1 MDEETEAQR
10 LCNFWV
16 LVLGLWITQCSVHY
30 PALPAVYRNCGT
42 SSPMWS
48 SPSRDPEPPLCPSTI
63 SVQGFL
69 RSCQASSLGAKRSR
83 EGTRCERFCCL
94 EKICL
99 LVCVL
104 PQPLARLCGGSA
116 SGITL
121 APVST
126 PWGSLSVASFQLHFH
141 FPCSVWGPWSVHP
154 GLSAAVFFS
163 SKVRTTAQFT

>member
-1 MDEETEAQR
+1 MQLLGSSVGSLDNPM
-10 LCNFWV
+10 LC
-16 LVLGLWITQCSVHY
+16 
-30 PALPAVYRNCGT
+30 PLPSLACCLQT

-48 SPSRDPEPPLCPSTI
+48 SPSRDPEPPLCPATI

-69 RSCQASSLGAKRSR
+69 RSCQASSLGAKRSG

-121 APVST
+121 TPIST